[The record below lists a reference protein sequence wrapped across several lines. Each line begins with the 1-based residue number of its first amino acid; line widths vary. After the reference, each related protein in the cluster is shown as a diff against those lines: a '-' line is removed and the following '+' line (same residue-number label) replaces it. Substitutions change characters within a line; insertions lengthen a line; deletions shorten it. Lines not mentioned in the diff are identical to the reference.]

1 MTQPSLDRFG
11 RYHLSSRI
19 FSDEMA
25 EGYLASYRASQGE
38 RHLVVKIYRDEL
50 CKQELFR
57 KLHDEN
63 VELSKLIEHRNVVK
77 QVDQGHLGAN
87 VYVGLEFHEGR
98 TLRQLLHALHQQ
110 HVILPPEYAAFI
122 ALQLCEALD
131 YLHGFKD
138 GQGRTIRIVH
148 QDICPATIQ
157 IGFDGIVRIVDA
169 GMVRARNIG
178 EPELA
183 AASIG
188 RPGYF
193 GPERI
198 KGSRP
203 TPRSDVYAIGVL
215 LWELLTGRRL
225 FTGADREE
233 IMAEVLIQEIE
244 SPRDYNNEVT
254 EELEQIVMKAIDRR
268 VLRRYAT
275 ATVFKNALK
284 HFLADNK
291 DRALRAGLAGVMD
304 TLFGEE
310 RDEKE
315 ITNSLP
321 AMSDRVTGR
330 LGDFAEKND
339 TRPGPGARLQSE
351 PEPWVKSG
359 GSGGAKG
366 PLIALVLVAL
376 IALGG
381 AAWMVVG
388 PEEEGPPVIADA
400 LELVEE
406 LQKKHPDASDPDG
419 LRAAEGWIALS
430 EGTPEAIQRARKEME
445 TAVAADPWNASAV
458 AGLALVYAH
467 LGADEPEL
475 SIAAV
480 NLVSRAQKLEGGD
493 ESLLRA
499 EAGVALASGNYERAV
514 EKARV
519 CTEKQKD
526 GLCEWYKGE
535 GLLEL
540 GKYREAKDALA
551 IAKEALPLAPGL
563 QRAYGEAAMLDG
575 DYQAAAEALESAVRR
590 LPEEADVHLT
600 LARLHLRTGYFD
612 EAFTSA
618 ERVLELRPRDQEA
631 RYVKGV
637 ILLHVRDDAATA
649 AEVLG
654 GLAEDPALTHAKRT
668 RRALIQAAFASLA
681 ADRPAEARRHA
692 ERAIELS
699 EGDAYAQLALALAR
713 EAEGDEQ
720 GAEDALSIKNAHLNG
735 RTAARYHYQAALVY
749 EGHDHQRFARL
760 SLESAVAADP
770 HFVPIQ
776 LVLGLVEEQMGEDG
790 IERIVD
796 TWRMDLHLEGA
807 RDPIVEGPTG
817 VKDPLAIWSALEGLP
832 DARLDE
838 AGGRALVRGILQTHA
853 CLPGPHCGDAKASL
867 QQAHG
872 ANPSTASTV
881 YLAHVLAATGHY
893 TDALAL
899 VDEALT
905 GYPTT
910 SALYSLK
917 GHCHAQL
924 GDAAAAVA
932 AFESAQQLQHSTATS
947 WRMHAELLHD
957 QHDYSGAELRARKAL
972 QLDPDDIVSAGLLL
986 GE

>member
-1 MTQPSLDRFG
+1 MDRFG

-25 EGYLASYRASQGE
+25 EGYLASYRASEGD
-38 RHLVVKIYRDEL
+38 RSLIVKIYRDDL
-50 CKQELFR
+50 CKQDLFR
-57 KLHDEN
+57 KLHDEST
-63 VELSKLIEHRNVVK
+63 ELSKLVEHRNIVR

-87 VYVGLEFHEGR
+87 IYLGLEFHEGR

-110 HVILPPEYAAFI
+110 HVILPPEYAAYI

-138 GQGRTIRIVH
+138 AQGRTIRIVH
-148 QDICPATIQ
+148 QDICPASIQ
-157 IGFDGIVRIVDA
+157 IGFDGVVRIIDG

-188 RPGYF
+188 HAGYF

-203 TPRSDVYAIGVL
+203 TPRSDVYAVGVV

-225 FTGADREE
+225 FSGENREE
-233 IMAEVLIQEIE
+233 VMAEVLIQEIE
-244 SPRDYNNEVT
+244 SPRDFNNEVT
-254 EELEQIVMKAIDRR
+254 QELEQVVMKAIDRR

-284 HFLADNK
+284 HFLAENK

-315 ITNSLP
+315 ITNALP

-339 TRPGPGARLQSE
+339 TRPGPGAKLKRESA

-359 GSGGAKG
+359 GSGAAKG

-381 AAWMVVG
+381 AGWYVLG
-388 PEEEGPPVIADA
+388 QDDHGPPVIQDG

-406 LQKKHPDASDPDG
+406 LQKKYPDASDPDG

-430 EGTPEAIQRARKEME
+430 EGTPEAIGRARSEME
-445 TAVAADPWNASAV
+445 LAVASDPWNASAV

-519 CTEKQKD
+519 CTRKQKD

-535 GLLEL
+535 GLLAL
-540 GKYREAKDALA
+540 GKYDDAKEALA

-575 DYQAAAEALESAVRR
+575 DYRAAADALESAVRR

-600 LARLHLRTGYFD
+600 LAKLHLRTGHFD
-612 EAFTSA
+612 QAFTSA
-618 ERVLELRPRDQEA
+618 ERVLELNPRDQEA

-637 ILLHVRDDAATA
+637 ILLHVRGDAASA

-654 GLAEDPALTHAKRT
+654 SLAEDPALTNQKRA
-668 RRALIQAAFASLA
+668 RRALIQAAFAALQ
-681 ADRPAEARRHA
+681 ADRPTEAKRYA
-692 ERAIELS
+692 QRAIDQA
-699 EGDAYAQLALALAR
+699 EGDAYPQLAMALAR
-713 EAEGDEQ
+713 EAEGDEE
-720 GAEDALSIKNAHLNG
+720 GAEEALSIKNAHLNG

-760 SLESAVAADP
+760 SLESAVSADP
-770 HFVPIQ
+770 NYVPIQ
-776 LVLGLVEEQMGEDG
+776 LALGLVEEQMGEDG
-790 IERIVD
+790 IERI
-796 TWRMDLHLEGA
+796 TESWRMDLSLEEA
-807 RDPIVEGPTG
+807 RDPIVEGPTAPL
-817 VKDPLAIWSALEGLP
+817 DPMKIWAQLETLP
-832 DARLDE
+832 DSRLDE
-838 AGGRALVRGILQTHA
+838 AGGRPLIRGILQAHA
-853 CLPGPHCGDAKASL
+853 CLPGPKCAEARESLELAHAS
-867 QQAHG
+867 
-872 ANPSTASTV
+872 NPSTASGV
-881 YLAHVLAATGHY
+881 YLAHVLAASGRY

-899 VDEALT
+899 VDEALQ
-905 GYPTT
+905 GYPTIP
-910 SALYSLK
+910 ALHTLA
-917 GHCHAQL
+917 GDCNAAL
-924 GDAAAAVA
+924 GNTDAAVA
-932 AFESAQQLQHSTATS
+932 SYQSAQALQHVTATP
-947 WRMHAELLHD
+947 WRKHAELLHS
-957 QHDYSGAELRARKAL
+957 QRDYAGSELRARKAI